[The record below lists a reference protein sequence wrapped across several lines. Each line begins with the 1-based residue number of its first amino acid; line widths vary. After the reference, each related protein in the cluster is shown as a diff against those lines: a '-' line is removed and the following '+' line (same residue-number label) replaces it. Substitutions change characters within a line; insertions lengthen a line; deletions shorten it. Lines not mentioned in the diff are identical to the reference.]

1 MFLQGCLFSRA
12 LRTRAR
18 CPLRRDLWW
27 NYPASKSDVQGSV
40 ADVPFSSRLWKI
52 GMDRVYRPVYNNLMR
67 TPSCATSY
75 ETVLNW
81 DFEYIAPAHGEPV
94 CGDAKAVLRKHLSL

>member
-1 MFLQGCLFSRA
+1 MLLVFLRA
-12 LRTRAR
+12 LRALAR
-18 CPLRRDLWW
+18 CLLHRDLWW
-27 NYPASKSDVQGSV
+27 NYPASKSDVQGGV
-40 ADVPFSSRLWKI
+40 VDVPFSSRLWKI

-67 TPSCATSY
+67 TPTCATSY
-75 ETVLNW
+75 ETILNW